1 MPSRPG
7 LKWVIIAPTTK
18 GWDGLIIF
26 FNLDQMKSPAGD
38 VSYLT
43 KEYLRFHY
51 DFLKISF
58 DIVGPPGKD
67 FPAFCT
73 VLHSK
78 PCHPLGSLSQ
88 MLS

>member
-58 DIVGPPGKD
+58 DIFGPLVKISLH
-67 FPAFCT
+67 CVRYNT
-73 VLHSK
+73 VNLATR
-78 PCHPLGSLSQ
+78 
-88 MLS
+88 